1 MIQERD
7 GAVNVGMVL
16 AAGPFVQP
24 RETTL
29 ELWRE
34 CVHIMRMTARERWIS
49 NIKCN
54 DCGACA
60 TIVISQEDHPYETG
74 SMGTRI
80 EACPPG
86 FEVISG
92 ATGAREPRIVCANC
106 KTVVFGPKQRGG

>member
-1 MIQERD
+1 V
-7 GAVNVGMVL
+7 ASVT
-16 AAGPFVQP
+16 A
-24 RETTL
+24 L

-34 CVHIMRMTARERWIS
+34 SVHIVNMTARERWVS

-54 DCGACA
+54 DCGTSA
-60 TIVISQEDHPYETG
+60 TIVISEEDHPFETG

-92 ATGAREPRIVCANC
+92 ANGSKEPRIICASC
-106 KTVVFGPKQRGG
+106 KNVVFRPKQQRG

>member
-1 MIQERD
+1 VIQERD
-7 GAVNVGMVL
+7 GAVNVGVVL

-34 CVHIMRMTARERWIS
+34 CVHIMRMTGRERWTSKIR
-49 NIKCN
+49 CN
-54 DCGACA
+54 DCGASA
-60 TIVISQEDHPYETG
+60 TIVISEEDHPYETG

-86 FEVISG
+86 FEVISD
-92 ATGAREPRIVCANC
+92 AYGAREPRIICASC
-106 KTVVFGPKQRGG
+106 KTVVFDPRQRSG